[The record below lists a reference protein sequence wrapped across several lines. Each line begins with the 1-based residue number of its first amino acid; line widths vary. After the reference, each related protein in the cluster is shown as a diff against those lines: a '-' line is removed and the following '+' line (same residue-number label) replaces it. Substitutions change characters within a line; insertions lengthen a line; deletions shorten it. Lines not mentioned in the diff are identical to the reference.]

1 MLLGIILAVI
11 SGVTVI
17 ALALK
22 KALDACTLV
31 VTAWKNLIKAIKKSR
46 P

>member
-1 MLLGIILAVI
+1 MLLGIILAVT
-11 SGVTVI
+11 SGVTVV

-31 VTAWKNLIKAIKKSR
+31 VLAWKNLVKTVKK
-46 P
+46 